1 MNYRRVPLRSDESHG
16 AAGSNNRAY
25 DELDVPGASVMPD
38 GYTNP
43 SEDFDDDDG
52 AGGLDASLGGSGSSE
67 EDTTSTRVANG
78 FELNASF
85 QSAVEAVMQS
95 FRDFGKGDDSL
106 RSFSR

>member
-1 MNYRRVPLRSDESHG
+1 MDYGRISPRSDESHG

-25 DELDVPGASVMPD
+25 DEPDVLGASVTAD

-43 SEDFDDDDG
+43 SEDFDDNG
-52 AGGLDASLGGSGSSE
+52 AGDASLGGSASSE
-67 EDTTSTRVANG
+67 EDTTSTRIASG

-85 QSAVEAVMQS
+85 QSAVETVMQS